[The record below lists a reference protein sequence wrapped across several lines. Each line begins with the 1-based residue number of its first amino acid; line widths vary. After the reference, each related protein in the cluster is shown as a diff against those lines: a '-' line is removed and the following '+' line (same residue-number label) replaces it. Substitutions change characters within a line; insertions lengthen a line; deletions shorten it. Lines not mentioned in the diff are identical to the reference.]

1 MKPGVPL
8 AVGGAIELSWFAA
21 CRESTA
27 PSRLLRIEIAHRGI
41 KIGPEGREVTLRLDE
56 EPLASMPLPDMK
68 EHLKTDELAKMG
80 REDNVKEGKNAE
92 SINSFKLQSQEMI
105 EKIPAFLEWKQS
117 KLSK

>member
-1 MKPGVPL
+1 MVTALAKPRRINKNQRNAKASVPL

-41 KIGPEGREVTLRLDE
+41 KIGPEVRKVTLRLDE

-68 EHLKTDELAKMG
+68 EELKKDELARMG
-80 REDNVKEGKNAE
+80 RKARK
-92 SINSFKLQSQEMI
+92 
-105 EKIPAFLEWKQS
+105 S
-117 KLSK
+117 KVSTRSNRNLKK